1 MIAPLITAHNNLTN
15 RAGLLS
21 YHSNVNLSD
30 LQLVCLLV
38 SVLLCL
44 FVSVLLCLL
53 VSVLL
58 CLLVSV
64 LLCLLLLARKLDPGD
79 HECYPM

>member
-21 YHSNVNLSD
+21 YHGQIYSNVNLSD
-30 LQLVCLLV
+30 LQLV
-38 SVLLCL
+38 CL

-53 VSVLL
+53 VSVFA
-58 CLLVSV
+58 CVYASV
-64 LLCLLLLARKLDPGD
+64 FAFVCASVFVAPRKKA
-79 HECYPM
+79 

>member
-1 MIAPLITAHNNLTN
+1 M
-15 RAGLLS
+15 
-21 YHSNVNLSD
+21 NLSD

-58 CLLVSV
+58 CLFVSV

>member
-21 YHSNVNLSD
+21 YHGQIYSNVNLSD
-30 LQLVCLLV
+30 LQLVCLLL
-38 SVLLCL
+38 SVLR
-44 FVSVLLCLL
+44 CLL